1 MTRAALPAALL
12 LITGLAACGRGVDVP
27 APPSPGTPEC
37 TALQLPDTVLGA
49 GRRPTEDPATAA
61 WGEPPI
67 TLRCGVARP
76 QALTPTANL
85 VEVNGV
91 AWLPVSGEGG
101 TAFVAVDW
109 PSKDDPVYVE
119 VLVPAAYAPE
129 AAALVD
135 LAPAFG

>member
-1 MTRAALPAALL
+1 MTRTALPAVLL
-12 LITGLAACGRGVDVP
+12 LACLAACGRGVAVP
-27 APPSPGTPEC
+27 APPSPGLPEC
-37 TALQLPDTVLGA
+37 SALQLPDTVLGA
-49 GRRPTEDPATAA
+49 GRRPTGDPATAA

-76 QALTPTANL
+76 QALTPTASL
-85 VEVNGV
+85 VDVDGV
-91 AWLPVSGEGG
+91 TWLPVAGEGG

-119 VLVPAAYAPE
+119 VIVPDDYAPE